1 VAAGRGAA
9 RVRADVPL
17 VLGIAS
23 SHDASACVFRDGE
36 LIAAISEERL
46 SRIKTDGNR
55 LPELAIDAVLK
66 MAGATR
72 RDVDCI
78 AMTYTHVPER
88 YCRRTTLRKEVERR
102 LSRVA
107 KKLTGRRKQT
117 QYFLNE
123 VLRHIRDVE
132 PDKRFDDFFRRSVF
146 LEGEGFRSQAEI
158 HFVDHH
164 LTHAAAAAFYSGFPE
179 AAVITLDGEGDLG
192 VHHTS
197 NEYKDGRLRC
207 LHVSD
212 DPGTS
217 SGFFYMDV
225 TELLGFRP
233 LRHEGK
239 VLGLAAFGDPE
250 PLRASFRRALRL
262 SPDGSSLTSY
272 FANSTK
278 ALDRRKAYVAEVI
291 RGHSREN
298 VAAAAQAVF
307 EEAIVGLARNLM
319 RETGQKHLAVNGGVF
334 ANVKLNQH
342 IATLAE
348 IEHLFVFPGM
358 SDTGN
363 SVGAALMVLDKQD
376 PGYVA
381 RNAHALRDVYLGPGF
396 TNTEIQAELD
406 RRGLKYDRLD
416 DDALVERTAR
426 LMHAGRVVGW
436 FQGRME
442 FGPRALGNRSMIAR
456 ATDANINRILN
467 DRLDRTEF
475 MPFAPSVLAEYADEL
490 FENVGP
496 GRHTAEFMTI
506 TYDVKKRWHDKVP
519 AVVHVDGTARP
530 QLVRRDRNLLYWRVI
545 DRYRQLSGIPLVLNT
560 SFNVHEEPIVCQPRE
575 AVQALVDNRID
586 CLAIGNFWA
595 DYQPRK
601 A

>member
-1 VAAGRGAA
+1 MV
-9 RVRADVPL
+9 
-17 VLGIAS
+17 
-23 SHDASACVFRDGE
+23 
-36 LIAAISEERL
+36 AAISEERL

-55 LPELAIDAVLK
+55 LPELAIDAVLT

-72 RDVDCI
+72 HDVDHI
-78 AMTYTHVPER
+78 AMTYNHVPER

-102 LSRVA
+102 LSRAA

-132 PDKRFDDFFRRSVF
+132 PDKQFDDFFRRSVF
-146 LEGEGFRSQAEI
+146 LEGEGFRPETQI

-164 LTHAAAAAFYSGFPE
+164 LTHAAAAAFYSGLPE

-197 NEYKDGRLRC
+197 SLFRDGRLRFI
-207 LHVSD
+207 HVSD

-217 SGFFYMDV
+217 SGMFYMDV

-239 VLGLAAFGDPE
+239 VLGLAAFGDPD
-250 PLRASFRRALRL
+250 PLLASFRRALRL
-262 SPDGSSLTSY
+262 SQDGFTLTSY
-272 FANSTK
+272 FANSSR
-278 ALDRRKAYVAEVI
+278 ALDRRKAYLAEVI
-291 RGHSREN
+291 KGHSREN

-307 EEAIVGLARNLM
+307 EETIVGLVRNFM
-319 RETGQKHLAVNGGVF
+319 RETGQRHLAVNGGVF
-334 ANVKLNQH
+334 ANVKLNQR
-342 IATLAE
+342 IAALPE
-348 IEHLFVFPGM
+348 VKSIFVFPGM

-363 SVGAALMVLDKQD
+363 SVGAAVMVLDKLE
-376 PGYVA
+376 PGFVQ
-381 RNAHALRDVYLGPGF
+381 RNAHALRDVYLGQGYS
-396 TNTEIQAELD
+396 NAEIQAELD
-406 RRGLKYDRLD
+406 RRRLKYDRLE
-416 DDALVERTAR
+416 DDALVERTAQ
-426 LMHAGRVVGW
+426 AINKGRVVGW

-475 MPFAPSVLAEYADEL
+475 MPFAPSALAEHADEL
-490 FENVGP
+490 FDNVDP

-506 TYDVKKRWHDKVP
+506 TYDVKKHWHDRIP

-530 QLVRRDRNLLYWRVI
+530 QLVRKERNPLYWRVI

-560 SFNVHEEPIVCQPRE
+560 SFNVHEEPIVCQPKE

-595 DYQPRK
+595 DYQPGK

>member
-1 VAAGRGAA
+1 MV
-9 RVRADVPL
+9 
-17 VLGIAS
+17 
-23 SHDASACVFRDGE
+23 
-36 LIAAISEERL
+36 AAISEERL

-55 LPELAIDAVLK
+55 LPELAIDAVLT

-72 RDVDCI
+72 HDVDHI
-78 AMTYTHVPER
+78 AMTYNHVPER

-132 PDKRFDDFFRRSVF
+132 PDKQFDDFFRRSVF
-146 LEGEGFRSQAEI
+146 LEGEGFRPETQI

-164 LTHAAAAAFYSGFPE
+164 LTHAAAAAFYSGLPE
-179 AAVITLDGEGDLG
+179 AAVVTLDGEGDLG

-197 NEYKDGRLRC
+197 SLYRDGRLRC
-207 LHVSD
+207 IHVSD

-217 SGFFYMDV
+217 SGMFYMDV

-239 VLGLAAFGDPE
+239 VLGLAAFGDPD
-250 PLRASFRRALRL
+250 PLLASFRRALRL
-262 SPDGSSLTSY
+262 SQDGFTLTSY
-272 FANSTK
+272 FANSSR
-278 ALDRRKAYVAEVI
+278 ALDRRKAYLAEVI
-291 RGHSREN
+291 KGHSREN

-307 EEAIVGLARNLM
+307 EETIVGLVRNFM
-319 RETGQKHLAVNGGVF
+319 RETGQRHLAVNGGVF
-334 ANVKLNQH
+334 ANVKLNQR
-342 IATLAE
+342 IAALPE
-348 IEHLFVFPGM
+348 VKSIFVFPGM

-363 SVGAALMVLDKQD
+363 SVGAAVMVLDKLE
-376 PGYVA
+376 PGFVQ
-381 RNAHALRDVYLGPGF
+381 RNAHALRDVYLGQGYS
-396 TNTEIQAELD
+396 NAEIQAELD
-406 RRGLKYDRLD
+406 RRRLKYDRLE
-416 DDALVERTAR
+416 DDALVERTAQ
-426 LMHAGRVVGW
+426 AINKGRVVGW

-475 MPFAPSVLAEYADEL
+475 MPFAPSALAEHADEL
-490 FENVGP
+490 FDNVDP

-506 TYDVKKRWHDKVP
+506 TYDVKKHWHDRIP

-530 QLVRRDRNLLYWRVI
+530 QLVRKERNPLYWRVI

-560 SFNVHEEPIVCQPRE
+560 SFNVHEEPIVCQPKE
-575 AVQALVDNRID
+575 AAQALVENRID

-595 DYQPRK
+595 DFQTGK
-601 A
+601 G

>member
-1 VAAGRGAA
+1 MA
-9 RVRADVPL
+9 L
-17 VLGIAS
+17 VLGFCS

-36 LIAAISEERL
+36 MVAAISEERL

-55 LPELAIDAVLK
+55 LPQRAIDAVLQ

-72 RDVDCI
+72 RDVDHI
-78 AMTYTHVPER
+78 AMTYNHVPER

-107 KKLTGRRKQT
+107 KKLTGRRKET

-132 PDKRFDDFFRRSVF
+132 PDKRFDDFFRRSEF
-146 LEGEGFRSQAEI
+146 LAGERFRPETQI

-164 LTHAAAAAFYSGFPE
+164 LTHAAAAAFYSGAKE
-179 AAVITLDGEGDLG
+179 AAVITMDGEGDLG
-192 VHHTS
+192 MHHTS
-197 NEYKDGRLRC
+197 SVYADGRLRC
-207 LHVSD
+207 LHLSD
-212 DPGTS
+212 APGTS
-217 SGFFYMDV
+217 TGFFYMDV

-239 VLGLAAFGDPE
+239 VLGLAAFGDPK
-250 PLRASFRRALRL
+250 PLYDAFKRALRI
-262 SPDGSSLTSY
+262 SPDGNGFESD
-272 FANSTK
+272 FANMERAIDK
-278 ALDRRKAYVAEVI
+278 RKAYIAAAI
-291 RGHSREN
+291 KGHSREN

-307 EEAIVGLARNLM
+307 EEAIVGVARNFM
-319 RETGQKHLAVNGGVF
+319 RETGQRRLAVNGGVF
-334 ANVKLNQH
+334 ANVKLNQR
-342 IATLAE
+342 LAALPE
-348 IEHLFVFPGM
+348 VERLFVFPGM

-363 SVGAALMVLDKQD
+363 SVGAAVMVLDKLE
-376 PGYVA
+376 PGYLG
-381 RNAHALRDVYLGPGF
+381 RNAHALRDVYLGPGY
-396 TNTEIQAELD
+396 TSAEIQAELD
-406 RRGLKYDRLD
+406 RRRLKYERLD
-416 DDALVERTAR
+416 DDALVERTAQAI
-426 LMHAGRVVGW
+426 HKGVVVGW

-475 MPFAPSVLAEYADEL
+475 MPFAPSALAEYADEL
-490 FENVGP
+490 FENVEP
-496 GRHTAEFMTI
+496 GRHAAEFMTV
-506 TYDVKKRWHDKVP
+506 TYDVKKLWHDKVP

-530 QLVRRDRNLLYWRVI
+530 QLVRKDRNPLYWRVI

-560 SFNVHEEPIVCQPRE
+560 SFNVHEEPIVCQPKE
-575 AVQALVDNRID
+575 AAQALVDNRID

-595 DYQPRK
+595 DYQPGK